1 MERIVGIDLGTT
13 NSLIAYIDGET
24 PRVIPDANTG
34 SHLLPS
40 VVSVLPDGSSV
51 IGQAAIAREAK
62 HPLATIRSVKRF
74 MGLGIEHVSQEDQ
87 RRYAFAD
94 QQEEKQ
100 GIVRF
105 ALRERNYTPPEIVG
119 GGCSGLSYKMNL
131 DAQRDGDRVFERED
145 VKVLVDRKSFLY
157 LRGTELDYSE
167 SLMDS
172 GFKLNNPNV
181 KRSCGCG
188 SSFSV

>member
-1 MERIVGIDLGTT
+1 MAQPSKLRIDISDNAVQKIHA
-13 NSLIAYIDGET
+13 LINQQGLEGQGL
-24 PRVIPDANTG
+24 RVK
-34 SHLLPS
+34 
-40 VVSVLPDGSSV
+40 V
-51 IGQAAIAREAK
+51 
-62 HPLATIRSVKRF
+62 
-74 MGLGIEHVSQEDQ
+74 
-87 RRYAFAD
+87 
-94 QQEEKQ
+94 
-100 GIVRF
+100 
-105 ALRERNYTPPEIVG
+105 VG

-131 DAQRDGDRVFERED
+131 DAERNGDRVFEREN